1 MRKINQ
7 VSFPGDVRDFA
18 MSLDLRLDML
28 ISNLL
33 KKQLGYIRSFSFV
46 NNAVAFI
53 YLNRVN
59 ISLNIFYQKMND

>member
-1 MRKINQ
+1 MRKLNQ

-53 YLNRVN
+53 YINRVN
-59 ISLNIFYQKMND
+59 LSLNIFYQKMND